1 MLDTLDPIRTL
12 KLRNTRLG
20 WYWNGGPSKEFKNLL
35 VLLLLHH
42 YNVTV
47 KPEN

>member
-20 WYWNGGPSKEFKNLL
+20 MYWNGGPSKEFKNLL
-35 VLLLLHH
+35 VLLHH
-42 YNVTV
+42 YDVTV